1 MKFKILNTVV
11 AGLIVL
17 VSGAANAGIINWSE
31 VQNTTDFNDVFNLG
45 TTVEAINA
53 TTTNSGSVT
62 VNGVEFDNST
72 SLLSRRG
79 FVGALDG
86 SSTDDSGYDAFLNSF
101 DFGNGSDLT
110 ALTIGGGNL
119 IEGVAYSI
127 QLWLTD
133 LRPQSREMYFD
144 DSNGNSSTLNA
155 KGNGLG
161 QYVIGEFTA
170 TGNTQELRLD
180 ALNSSNA
187 HITGYQIRLSAPAA
201 TTVSEPSTLAIVALG
216 LMGFASRRFKKK
228 S

>member
-1 MKFKILNTVV
+1 
-11 AGLIVL
+11 
-17 VSGAANAGIINWSE
+17 
-31 VQNTTDFNDVFNLG
+31 
-45 TTVEAINA
+45 
-53 TTTNSGSVT
+53 
-62 VNGVEFDNST
+62 
-72 SLLSRRG
+72 
-79 FVGALDG
+79 
-86 SSTDDSGYDAFLNSF
+86 
-101 DFGNGSDLT
+101 
-110 ALTIGGGNL
+110 
-119 IEGVAYSI
+119 
-127 QLWLTD
+127 
-133 LRPQSREMYFD
+133 MYFD